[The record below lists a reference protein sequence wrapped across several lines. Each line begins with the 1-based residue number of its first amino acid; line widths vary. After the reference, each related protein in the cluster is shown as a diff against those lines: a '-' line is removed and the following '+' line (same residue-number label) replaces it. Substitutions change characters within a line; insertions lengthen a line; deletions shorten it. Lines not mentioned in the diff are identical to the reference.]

1 MNNEFGIKE
10 SFTVEIK
17 TGEVTK
23 QVKDFSD
30 RMGTTPAP

>member
-10 SFTVEIK
+10 SFSVEVK
-17 TGEVTK
+17 AGEVTK

-30 RMGTTPAP
+30 RMSAPQ